1 MEIHD
6 CILNTLFGVV
16 WCHCF
21 RKQVFCLRML
31 PPKHQ
36 ISDYI
41 SEQDAKWLLFQW
53 NIEMPW
59 HDSTRISWN
68 KFLKVFRRWIIN
80 FIPAWDSDNF
90 VLGIWYLYE
99 RWDSVEKLTISTDA
113 CISCLLL
120 LSTEIF
126 LSFR

>member
-1 MEIHD
+1 MSWIEYTRHGHAWLLVCFFMALGQQNVRDNIFGMLYILNGDVLEIHD

-41 SEQDAKWLLFQW
+41 SEQDAKWLLFQ
-53 NIEMPW
+53 
-59 HDSTRISWN
+59 
-68 KFLKVFRRWIIN
+68 
-80 FIPAWDSDNF
+80 
-90 VLGIWYLYE
+90 
-99 RWDSVEKLTISTDA
+99 
-113 CISCLLL
+113 
-120 LSTEIF
+120 
-126 LSFR
+126 